1 MSRKRDIRR
10 ARRERDQEKRN
21 PEPRHIERGSAFGDL
36 DA

>member
-21 PEPRHIERGSAFGDL
+21 PEQLKMLFILLFK
-36 DA
+36 

>member
-21 PEPRHIERGSAFGDL
+21 PEPRHKAGFCF
-36 DA
+36 

>member
-21 PEPRHIERGSAFGDL
+21 PSPATERGSAFWETS
-36 DA
+36 